1 VKRLALRE
9 NNCATMEIQSSARL
23 EQEKHTIQDAQKVQT
38 SHPPNPGAPRRALS
52 QARPQREAFRFLIPL
67 LWGVAKAALNCA
79 HRTSTVSSCA
89 FCEQG
94 GHLAAPL
101 LILLRPR
108 VARAQRAVW
117 LPCFPR
123 ACWAPPG
130 FSSNKTLKSMRSN
143 QAGST
148 TSWWKRAH
156 ASSFTPG

>member
-1 VKRLALRE
+1 VLSPLLSQQGDQTVLH
-9 NNCATMEIQSSARL
+9 CAHSFF
-23 EQEKHTIQDAQKVQT
+23 DA
-38 SHPPNPGAPRRALS
+38 RRARHAGRARWAKRGGPGGFPTARIQRGPPSLS
-52 QARPQREAFRFLIPL
+52 LHHFRGEAK
-67 LWGVAKAALNCA
+67 VALDCA